1 MTTIDFLE
9 RSLQS
14 IITNILQGTKYTC
27 KYTNVYGEYE
37 DVYGELVPVESS
49 EIKGF
54 DVCFD
59 LYKDCYYD
67 DVHLILTF
75 DGEQNNGE
83 CILHFYDKVKIDSRL
98 HPDDVIE
105 VANLSKMIIDKLDKS
120 VLTRHKEN

>member
-14 IITNILQGTKYTC
+14 IITNILQSTKYTC
-27 KYTNVYGEYE
+27 KYTNVYGEYIE
-37 DVYGELVPVESS
+37 EYGELYPVETDD
-49 EIKGF
+49 IKGF
-54 DVCFD
+54 GVCFD
-59 LYKDCYYD
+59 LYKDNYYD
-67 DVHLILTF
+67 DISLFLTF

-120 VLTRHKEN
+120 VLTKPKEN